1 MPRGGQT
8 DGVESGRSDAARR
21 CRRRLR
27 IFFLLQGL
35 DHRDRSGDAPV
46 VAAVGRRRE
55 THREEGSGPLSLP
68 CIAGRG
74 GSYTY
79 RSPSPL
85 PLGSTFCRRSTSVNQ
100 SLPPLPF
107 HHFGSF
113 LCEGGLAAAGPLLT
127 PFLPLGLGSS
137 RCDLGRCRALPA
149 ITRRGGERGVRGH
162 LNFK

>member
-55 THREEGSGPLSLP
+55 THREEDLDLSVCLATRGEAEVTHIALPPHSPWDQLFVGEVHQSISLSL
-68 CIAGRG
+68 
-74 GSYTY
+74 
-79 RSPSPL
+79 
-85 PLGSTFCRRSTSVNQ
+85 
-100 SLPPLPF
+100 
-107 HHFGSF
+107 
-113 LCEGGLAAAGPLLT
+113 
-127 PFLPLGLGSS
+127 
-137 RCDLGRCRALPA
+137 RCRS
-149 ITRRGGERGVRGH
+149 ITLDPFSVREG
-162 LNFK
+162 